1 MRFKSIEFKDHRM
14 FGTARIDFSKGMTVI
29 TGNNGAGK
37 TALFKILLNS
47 LFGEDEHFTVAK
59 EGMDDAHPDYIFQ
72 NEETIRSINTGEL
85 LLEMAMKGKAGEF
98 AKAFLQEFK
107 GLYPKYA
114 TYNRYFQD
122 SHSTHYSIEGE
133 YLLSF
138 AALLAIRRTEKTK
151 EPLVLDCCFEK
162 LKPELRKTVVSA
174 LSHHKVQLIIFQL
187 QPAGAD
193 YALRKDSKQRTRIV
207 RLKLSERK
215 Q

>member
-37 TALFKILLNS
+37 TALFKILLKS
-47 LFGEDEHFTVAK
+47 LFGDDEHFTVAK

-72 NEETIRSINTGEL
+72 NEDTIRSTNAGEML
-85 LLEMAMKGKAGEF
+85 LAMEMKGKAGEF
-98 AKAFLQEFK
+98 AKTFLQEFK
-107 GLYPKYA
+107 RLYPEYT
-114 TYNRYFQD
+114 TYGRFSQD
-122 SHSTHYSIEGE
+122 RHSTHYSSEG

-138 AALLAIRRTEKTK
+138 AALLALRRTEKTK

-162 LKPELRKTVVSA
+162 LQPKLRKRVLSA
-174 LSHHKVQLIIFQL
+174 LSHHKIQLIIFQL
-187 QPAGAD
+187 QPTGAD
-193 YALRKDSKQRTRIV
+193 YSLKKEANKTRIV
-207 RLKLSERK
+207 KLKLSERK